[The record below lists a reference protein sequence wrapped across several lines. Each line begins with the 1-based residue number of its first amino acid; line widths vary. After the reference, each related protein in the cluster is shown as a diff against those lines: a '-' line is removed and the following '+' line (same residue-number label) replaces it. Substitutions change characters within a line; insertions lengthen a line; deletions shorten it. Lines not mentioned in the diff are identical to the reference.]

1 MRLTR
6 AVDLTVAIGLL
17 IHILAHGGPV
27 AAREPPRNARPPN
40 ILFILSD
47 DEDLSIHPAMPR
59 VKQLIEDQGTV
70 FENFFVPYPL
80 CCPSRAAILRGQ
92 YPHNTHVLGNLPP
105 QGGFLTFRR
114 LKREQS
120 TIATWLQAA
129 GYRTAFYGKYLNGY
143 TETDAPPP
151 GWDEWHAGNNDGY
164 FNVDYK
170 LNENGKVQAYG
181 DAPEDYLT
189 DLIANRA
196 AEHIRRF
203 SAEGRPFFLYVSPF
217 SPHSPYNPATRHTNL
232 FQDAQLPRPPSFDE
246 EDVSDK
252 PGFIQELP
260 RIRNDQ
266 IDEIEAHYRR
276 RLQCLQSVDEL
287 VETLVRT
294 LEEAGELDNTY
305 LIYTSDN
312 GFHLGLHRMIEGK
325 DTAYEEDIRV
335 PFAVRGPGV
344 PSGRRIGAMALTID
358 LAPTFATWAGIE
370 APDFVDG
377 RSLVPLLRDPSIPWR
392 NSFIIQRLGLESD
405 EQLKPA
411 NALAVRTGK
420 YTYVAYNN
428 GEQELYDVELDP
440 YQLDS
445 IEPAA
450 DPALIDE
457 LATRRTELSA
467 CRGQECRDLE
477 DLPIE

>member
-1 MRLTR
+1 
-6 AVDLTVAIGLL
+6 VA
-17 IHILAHGGPV
+17 
-27 AAREPPRNARPPN
+27 
-40 ILFILSD
+40 
-47 DEDLSIHPAMPR
+47 
-59 VKQLIEDQGTV
+59 
-70 FENFFVPYPL
+70 
-80 CCPSRAAILRGQ
+80 CGQ
-92 YPHNTHVLGNLPP
+92 
-105 QGGFLTFRR
+105 QRR
-114 LKREQS
+114 LFQCR
-120 TIATWLQAA
+120 LQAQRERQ
-129 GYRTAFYGKYLNGY
+129 G
-143 TETDAPPP
+143 
-151 GWDEWHAGNNDGY
+151 
-164 FNVDYK
+164 
-170 LNENGKVQAYG
+170 QAYG

-335 PFAVRGPGV
+335 PFAVRGPGI

-370 APDFVDG
+370 ASDFVDG

-457 LATRRTELSA
+457 LATRLTELSA
-467 CRGQECRDLE
+467 CGGQECRDLE